1 MNVEEAL
8 LIADTIVYGQRNNH
22 MTTLERVIFKDAWLG
37 KTYENIAK
45 DNFCSSS
52 RARQLGTELFKVLS
66 AELAEKVDKKN
77 FRATI
82 ERRREE
88 LIHLAPQPSETVLS
102 VEKPNL
108 GETVQTEK
116 IIDVPLNKPH
126 QQIPQEAINKNLDQ
140 KTATIELELPGGSV
154 KIGSRFYIPRPP
166 SESLCYQAIAK
177 PGALIRI
184 KAPPKMGKTSL
195 MMRIMDYAASLGY
208 HTVTLDFHEVDSE
221 IFYSLKRLLQ
231 WVCASVGLEL
241 QLPERVDEYWK
252 EIFGSKTSCNLYF
265 EKYLLAEIS
274 QPIVLVFD
282 KLDYL
287 KACQGVANDFFALL
301 RAWYEKGKNI
311 DVWKKLRLVMVYCEE
326 VVSLNNHQSP
336 FNVGVPV
343 QLSAFDCQQLRE
355 LVRRHGFDGNDSE
368 INQLMSKLGGHPYL
382 SHLALY
388 ELAKRDRTLAEFLQ
402 LNLEE
407 IAPYKDYLPLSSSN
421 SNLR

>member
-8 LIADTIVYGQRNNH
+8 LIADVIVYGQRNNH

-52 RARQLGTELFKVLS
+52 RARQVGTELFKVLS
-66 AELAEKVDKKN
+66 AKLDEKVDKKN

-88 LIHLAPQPSETVLS
+88 LIHLTPQPSETTS
-102 VEKPNL
+102 SIDKQNL
-108 GETVQTEK
+108 VDTTSSGATQK
-116 IIDVPLNKPH
+116 IIDVPLNSSAGQPS
-126 QQIPQEAINKNLDQ
+126 QEVIEQNLGQ

-154 KIGSRFYIPRPP
+154 KIGSKFYIPRLPD
-166 SESLCYQAIAK
+166 ESLCYQAIAK

-195 MMRIMDYAASLGY
+195 MMRIIDYAASLGY
-208 HTVTLDFHEVDSE
+208 YTVTLDFHEIDSE

-287 KACQGVANDFFALL
+287 KASQGVANDFFALL

-311 DVWKKLRLVMVYCEE
+311 DVWKKLRLVMIYCEE
-326 VVSLNNHQSP
+326 VVSLNNNQSP
-336 FNVGVPV
+336 FNVGVPI
-343 QLSAFDCQQLRE
+343 QLSAFDSQQLRE

-388 ELAKRDRTLAEFLQ
+388 ELAKRDRTLEEFLQ
-402 LNLEE
+402 LNLKE
-407 IAPYKDYLPLSSSN
+407 IAPYKDYL
-421 SNLR
+421 